1 MNFIFS
7 IVGWVIWNIA
17 QAEIER
23 RTLDEDGNPD
33 TNFSYG
39 KYASKHLFIWIGSL
53 LCCFFLLIVGAKQ
66 LSLDPLESLIGH
78 KLGWSDLYYAGAG
91 PAFDI
96 FIFTVTKVR
105 KLLSEKK

>member
-23 RTLDEDGNPD
+23 RTLDDDGNPD

-39 KYASKHLFIWIGSL
+39 KYAKSHLLIWVGSL
-53 LCCFFLLIVGAKQ
+53 FCCVFLLIVGAKQ
-66 LSLDPLESLIGH
+66 LSLDPLAPLIGH
-78 KLGWSDLYYAGAG
+78 KLVWSDLYYAGAG

-96 FIFTVTKVR
+96 FIFMVVVLR
-105 KLLSEKK
+105 KYFKAKQ